1 MFPGDLVPEPLRTV
15 KLKFVE
21 HHPLGSRWIGSRVP
35 ANNPGGTSTS
45 GPDPAP
51 RLIVP
56 RVFEAPHLPADER
69 LRDLRGPLK
78 EVTVAHDGVAL
89 GVFRVRGELEVLHPG
104 AEPHTGYPAHPDEH
118 SYLTVLGYGSL
129 ELLGDGPDLLLGHL
143 ARNLPTQHV
152 ARALV
157 QPSDHGHLP
166 LVDSRHYVFRGQVQS
181 IRGV

>member
-15 KLKFVE
+15 KPKFVE

-35 ANNPGGTSTS
+35 RNNPGGTSTS

-51 RLIVP
+51 PLLVA
-56 RVFEAPHLPADER
+56 RVLEAPPLPADER

-78 EVTVAHDGVAL
+78 KVTVAHDGVAL
-89 GVFRVRGELEVLHPG
+89 DVFRVRRELEVLHPG
-104 AEPHTGYPAHPDEH
+104 AEPHMWYPAHPDEH
-118 SYLTVLGYGSL
+118 AYLTVLGYGRL
-129 ELLGDGPDLLLGHL
+129 ELLGEGPHLPLHHL

-157 QPSDHGHLP
+157 
-166 LVDSRHYVFRGQVQS
+166 
-181 IRGV
+181 